1 MRDALRE
8 AGVKPTLSSDPDAF
22 FARLDDQLAPLVG
35 LATAIWVFDVQEC
48 RWVWGNDAACEIW
61 LGTRDEVR
69 ARDIRTTQSDAMYE
83 YLNNL
88 LTRLETESRVTE
100 WLTLRPA
107 GVEQRYYLSHQRY
120 RLPDGRYGVLSE
132 AAMEPP
138 AEEIIELA
146 ANTTLTVALYAATGA
161 LVSSNPAYREL
172 FSLPSHDTTLASLLP
187 GRPRLSDWTAG
198 VEFHVPTITE
208 VELPTS
214 RGMRWFRVEHRKVAA
229 AHQQWRILSSFF
241 DVTETRLEQ
250 MELRRLASTDG
261 LTGLLNRHAVVE
273 ATRKRVEQGAPF
285 ELVYIDLDRLKRV
298 NDLFGHVAGDA
309 MLRAASERLREVCG
323 DATIGRI
330 GGDEFVAMYAHG
342 TSSPTAILHALQ
354 QPFSYAGS
362 WLNAG
367 ASVGVA
373 HFPDHATDA
382 ERLIRCA
389 DRAMYDAKEHG
400 RGRIVLY
407 NQTLAATAERAE
419 EVAHRLKG
427 AIEAGEVFAVVQP
440 IVDLKSRRVI
450 GGECLARW
458 KSPQLGFV
466 GPDEFVAVAEQCNL
480 TQDLAVMMANT
491 AVGLL
496 NEAKSPQDRDATLS
510 INLSTIDLCDD
521 ALVETLVDVLKA
533 NPYAARRLYVE
544 LTERVETAG
553 MLEMRENLD
562 RIKVTGCRL
571 ALDDFGAGYSSL
583 TWVEALPVDLLKID
597 RSLISRCTEARG
609 RTMVEMVIATAS
621 TLGIPCVAEGVETEE
636 EAQILSDLGAQR
648 AQGYYF
654 ARPLAIEDWRTYPGT
669 RRP

>member
-1 MRDALRE
+1 M
-8 AGVKPTLSSDPDAF
+8 PTLADNPRSF
-22 FARLDDQLAPLVG
+22 FARLDEQLAPLTG
-35 LATAIWVFDVQEC
+35 LATAIWLFDVQEC

-61 LGTRDEVR
+61 RGTRDEIR
-69 ARDIRTTQSDAMYE
+69 SRDIRTTQSDAMYE
-83 YLNNL
+83 YLNDL
-88 LTRLETESRVTE
+88 LARLETEPHITE
-100 WLTLRPA
+100 WLTLQPK
-107 GVEQRYYLSHQRY
+107 GIEQRYYLSHQRC

-146 ANTTLTVALYAATGA
+146 ANTTLTVALYDTTGA

-172 FSLPSHDTTLASLLP
+172 FSRLSHDTTLASLVP
-187 GRPRLSDWTAG
+187 GRPRLSEWIAG

-214 RGMRWFRVEHRKVAA
+214 RGKRWFRVEHRKVAA
-229 AHQQWRILSSFF
+229 SHQQWRILSSFF
-241 DVTETRLEQ
+241 DITETRLEQ

-273 ATRKRVEQGAPF
+273 ATRTRIERGAPF

-309 MLRAASERLREVCG
+309 MLRAAADRLREVCG

-342 TSSPTAILHALQ
+342 ACSSTAILHALQ

-362 WLNAG
+362 WVNAG

-382 ERLIRCA
+382 ERLIRCG

-400 RGRIVLY
+400 RGRTVVY
-407 NQTLAATAERAE
+407 NKDLAATAERAE

-427 AIEAGEVFAVVQP
+427 AIAAGEVFAVVQP
-440 IVDLKSRRVI
+440 IVDLENRRVI

-458 KSPQLGFV
+458 MSPQLGFV

-480 TQDLAVMMANT
+480 TQDLAAMMANT
-491 AVGLL
+491 AVRLL
-496 NEAKSPQDRDATLS
+496 NEATSPQDRDATLS
-510 INLSTIDLCDD
+510 INLSTLDLCDD
-521 ALVETLVDVLKA
+521 ALVETLVDILVA
-533 NPYAARRLYVE
+533 NPSAAGRLYVE
-544 LTERVETAG
+544 LTERVDSLG
-553 MLEMRENLD
+553 MREMRQNLD
-562 RIKVTGCRL
+562 RIKATGCRL

-609 RTMVEMVIATAS
+609 RTMVEMVIAAAA
-621 TLGIPCVAEGVETEE
+621 TLGIPCVAEGVETED
-636 EAQILSDLGAQR
+636 EAQILTDLGAQR

-654 ARPLAIEDWRTYPGT
+654 ARPLAIDDWRAYPGT